1 MLRRIRSAAM
11 KFGTI
16 DDSRRLLQ
24 DGAWFGSLPAAL
36 QDEILDGAVIH
47 RHRRGA
53 ILSRENSPPQALC
66 ALLEGQLHFFGRI
79 GNGDGDGDHGL
90 LHVGEPG
97 LWFGEYAVLTDQPT
111 ILSVVAKSAVRVLEL
126 PKAQFDR
133 IVNGNP
139 LYYRHFARLAL
150 DRYAWLIKSCIELS
164 ELGPEQRLRRRLATM
179 ARLRVQERSDAVV
192 PTLGVAQ
199 GELARMIGVSRQ
211 TLNGL
216 LQRLAGEGLV
226 ELGFRRIC
234 IPDPG
239 ALEA

>member
-1 MLRRIRSAAM
+1 M
-11 KFGTI
+11 KFRKI
-16 DDSRRLLQ
+16 DDSRRFLL
-24 DGAWFGSLPAAL
+24 DGTWFGSLPTAL
-36 QDEILDGAVIH
+36 QDEILDRAVLR
-47 RHRRGA
+47 RHGRGA
-53 ILSRENSPPQALC
+53 ILSHENSPPQALC

-79 GNGDGDGDHGL
+79 GNGDGDHGL

-97 LWFGEYAVLTDQPT
+97 LWYGEYAVLTDQPT
-111 ILSVVAKSAVRVLEL
+111 ILSVVAKSAVHVLEL

-133 IVNGNP
+133 IVEGHP

-150 DRYAWLIKSCIELS
+150 DRYAWLIKSCLELS

-179 ARLRVQERSDAVV
+179 ARLRVQERSRAVV

-211 TLNGL
+211 TLNAL

-234 IPDPG
+234 VPDPG